1 MPIEASP
8 NERAGPKR
16 YAALDTWRFIAALG
30 VVAYHF
36 ENNFASVATTAS
48 HRLSNFGYFVDFF
61 FVLSGFVLMHTYG
74 SKINSVNAYRDFMQK
89 RLARVYPLHA
99 LMTIV
104 FAAIAIYV
112 AMAGVKLRDPG
123 TMDTA
128 LIAPHLLLI
137 HAWGVGA
144 VGLHAQPGLN
154 FPSWS
159 ISAELFVYLLFPLLA
174 AILIRWGARSALVLA
189 LLFAA
194 IMEFIRI
201 QSGLRSFTDATW
213 DFGMLRAVPTFF
225 AGMAIQQIVTNMPRI
240 RISWWLPHG
249 FMALIFAMLWFHV
262 PIYAVLCSFVF
273 AVGLIAAAERGRASS
288 ILQHRCCIPLGDSSY
303 AVYLLHTAFQVAT
316 LAIARKMGWSSWPEL
331 IALGA
336 ITTILIIATSM
347 LCYTYFENPMRRFF
361 SRPASQWFAPKA
373 VTTPTPSA
381 QT

>member
-1 MPIEASP
+1 MPT
-8 NERAGPKR
+8 ERSLDGQTGPKR
-16 YAALDTWRFIAALG
+16 YTALDTWRFIAALG

-36 ENNFASVATTAS
+36 ENNFASVAVNAS

-74 SKINSVNAYRDFMQK
+74 GKINSALAYRVFMQK

-99 LMTIV
+99 MVTLV

-112 AMAGVKLRDPG
+112 SVAGVRLRDPA
-123 TMDTA
+123 TMDPA
-128 LIAPHLLLI
+128 LITPHLLLV

-174 AILIRWGARSALVLA
+174 GILMRWGARTALVLA
-189 LLFAA
+189 VVFACV
-194 IMEFIRI
+194 MEIVRLEN
-201 QSGLRSFTDATW
+201 GLRSFVEATW

-225 AGMAIQQIVTNMPRI
+225 AGMAVQQLVMSLPRK

-249 FMALIFAMLWFHV
+249 FMALVFGMLWLHV
-262 PIYAVLCSFVF
+262 PVYFVLSGFVV
-273 AVGLIAAAERGRASS
+273 AVGLIAFAERGGAIT
-288 ILQHRCCIPLGDSSY
+288 ILQHRYCIPLGDASY
-303 AVYLLHTAFQVAT
+303 AIYLLHTAFQVAT
-316 LAIARKMGWSSWPEL
+316 LALARKLGWSSWPEL

-336 ITTILIIATSM
+336 ITTILIVATSM

-361 SRPASQWFAPKA
+361 SRPVSQWFRQKTDTAA
-373 VTTPTPSA
+373 SA